1 MTFIQGFSNAYIK
14 TEKAY
19 KAASVL
25 TSIVVFVSI
34 LCLKS
39 YLFSMVT
46 IYLSGCL
53 EISIPVFC
61 LNKISITQFILN
73 NKLNFCKLNLVQI
86 RFNNLFACFLS
97 TTSIKINLNKYLY
110 ASGYLVCTNN
120 MPELLPLPSGSGNG
134 SGGCE
139 NRGPDDQQPIITDPD
154 DNEDYTNC
162 NNSLST
168 NISTILNNDYY
179 YGPHYLPSLTN
190 YLDEYLST
198 NPIGSDYVI
207 NRDRHTWNRVWLCQR
222 ILRFNETRISETG
235 IKAYKL
241 LVNFASLGGQHNAE
255 NISPANHF
263 RSKLVLME
271 DKELTLVLDRLK
283 YVDPISARHG
293 LRLLHEVH
301 ALEKHMISNNTNF
314 FNLYNDNNLD
324 PSP

>member
-120 MPELLPLPSGSGNG
+120 MPELLPLPSGSGNS
-134 SGGCE
+134 SGGV
-139 NRGPDDQQPIITDPD
+139 R
-154 DNEDYTNC
+154 
-162 NNSLST
+162 
-168 NISTILNNDYY
+168 
-179 YGPHYLPSLTN
+179 
-190 YLDEYLST
+190 
-198 NPIGSDYVI
+198 
-207 NRDRHTWNRVWLCQR
+207 
-222 ILRFNETRISETG
+222 
-235 IKAYKL
+235 K
-241 LVNFASLGGQHNAE
+241 
-255 NISPANHF
+255 
-263 RSKLVLME
+263 
-271 DKELTLVLDRLK
+271 
-283 YVDPISARHG
+283 
-293 LRLLHEVH
+293 
-301 ALEKHMISNNTNF
+301 
-314 FNLYNDNNLD
+314 
-324 PSP
+324 